1 MNYTL
6 NRTAPDTVRRICEK
20 YKVSFL
26 CANIF
31 ARRGITTGDEIKF
44 YLESGLN
51 YLHSPFYFTDME
63 EAVERILSAQEEK
76 ESIAIFGDRD
86 ADGITSTALLAKE
99 LRSMDIEVFTHLP
112 QGDDP
117 YGLTMNAVAAI
128 REEGASL
135 VITVDCGISC
145 NAEIDALNQAG
156 IDVIVVD
163 HHIAGEELPD
173 ALALIN
179 PKVASSGYPFE
190 HLAGCA
196 VTSKLIWALRFA
208 STPLYRSRVILLHSQ
223 PGPGE
228 DTTTIVQAVELYF
241 VIDDASLAC
250 ELKSMAEDTNKVLR
264 EVKTGVWKE
273 RGFDYESC
281 ELSGHCGSCSDKKT
295 CASIRKIQA
304 KVNLVRRNKQKENAD
319 AQQ

>member
-99 LRSMDIEVFTHLP
+99 LRSMGIEVFTHLP

-117 YGLTMNAVAAI
+117 YGLTMNAVEAI

-179 PKVASSGYPFE
+179 PNGASSG
-190 HLAGCA
+190 
-196 VTSKLIWALRFA
+196 
-208 STPLYRSRVILLHSQ
+208 
-223 PGPGE
+223 
-228 DTTTIVQAVELYF
+228 
-241 VIDDASLAC
+241 
-250 ELKSMAEDTNKVLR
+250 
-264 EVKTGVWKE
+264 
-273 RGFDYESC
+273 
-281 ELSGHCGSCSDKKT
+281 
-295 CASIRKIQA
+295 
-304 KVNLVRRNKQKENAD
+304 
-319 AQQ
+319 